1 MTQMIQ
7 CDEGHFYD
15 KSQNASCPHCGIG
28 PVQAT
33 RKYEEGADGDGSG
46 RTRMHAGDQ
55 APGAER
61 PQRQV
66 DPEITVAVW
75 SKGGG
80 IDPVVGW
87 LVCHEGPNQ
96 GRDYRIR
103 SGYNTIGRDT
113 GNQICI
119 AGDDTIAREEH
130 ARIFFDIKKTCFHL
144 IAGKGRSGAYVNDEV
159 VLQSVV
165 LKPYDVLEIGTT
177 RLIFVPFC
185 GERFRWD
192 TSRPV
197 QPGSAS
203 PAPAPSQRDGDGDDM
218 QMTRATR

>member
-33 RKYEEGADGDGSG
+33 RKYEDSADGEG
-46 RTRMHAGDQ
+46 RTRMAQGDQ
-55 APGAER
+55 PAGGGER
-61 PQRQV
+61 PQRQG

-165 LKPYDVLEIGTT
+165 LQPYDILEIGTT

-197 QPGSAS
+197 QPGA
-203 PAPAPSQRDGDGDDM
+203 PAPAPAKRDDGEDPNV
-218 QMTRATR
+218 TRGTV

>member
-33 RKYEEGADGDGSG
+33 RKYEEGADADGDG
-46 RTRMHAGDQ
+46 RTRMAAGEQ
-55 APGAER
+55 RTGAAAPSPRSG
-61 PQRQV
+61 

-130 ARIFFDIKKTCFHL
+130 ARIFFDIKKTAFHL
-144 IAGKGRSGAYVNDEV
+144 IAGKGRSGAYVNNDV

-165 LKPYDVLEIGTT
+165 LQPYDTVEIGTT

-197 QPGSAS
+197 QPGA
-203 PAPAPSQRDGDGDDM
+203 PAAAPAPRDDGDDM
-218 QMTRATR
+218 QTTRATR